1 MFVIYKNMTILIIT
15 VLKLDVCDEDVTLIT
30 FEYIKRFVTLSV

>member
-1 MFVIYKNMTILIIT
+1 MLVIYKNLTILIII

-30 FEYIKRFVTLSV
+30 FEYIKRFVPLSV